1 MLFASRNQWYV
12 MIQLSIG
19 HSKEILRVLCLG
31 AHSDDIEI
39 GCGGAILRLLEQRD
53 NIEVVW
59 IVFSASGARKA
70 EAQKSAKQFL
80 HLATRSKVVVKNFRE
95 SFFPF
100 KGESIK
106 AFFEALKERFVP
118 DVIFTH
124 YRHDLHQDHRIISDF
139 TWNTWRDHLI
149 LEYEILKYD
158 GDLGVPNAFVPL
170 SEAIVRQKVRCLMD
184 VFKTQRR
191 KQWFS
196 EDTFLSLARIRGIEC
211 NSPDRY
217 AEAFYCRKSTIVL

>member
-1 MLFASRNQWYV
+1 
-12 MIQLSIG
+12 MIQFNFG
-19 HSKEILRVLCLG
+19 HSKEIRRVLCLG

-53 NIEVVW
+53 NVEVAWV
-59 IVFSASGARKA
+59 VFSAGGERKA
-70 EAQKSAKQFL
+70 EARKSAKQFL
-80 HLATRSKVVVKNFRE
+80 RLAKRSEVTVKNFRE

-100 KGESIK
+100 KGQAIK
-106 AFFEALKERFVP
+106 AFFEDIKERFVP

-124 YRHDLHQDHRIISDF
+124 YRHDLHQDHRVISDF
-139 TWNTWRDHLI
+139 TWNTWRNHLI
-149 LEYEILKYD
+149 LEYEIPKYD
-158 GDLGVPNAFVPL
+158 GDLGMPNAFVPL
-170 SEAIVRQKVRCLMD
+170 GNAIVKRKARILLD
-184 VFKTQRR
+184 SFKTQRT

-217 AEAFYCRKSTIVL
+217 AEAFYCRKATIQL